1 MTNLTSTVTVQAI
14 DNVSK
19 PARTISQALKDME
32 SNAKAVAKG
41 LAGTGASDRLVASL
55 SKLKA
60 TKGDIEQISNALKD
74 YSKANNL
81 AADSSKWTKA
91 QAAGFKALE
100 TQAVSSLRT
109 VKREEQQFYQSQR
122 QQIEKA
128 RRPGEY
134 VGAIAG
140 SIAGLAAAHKVA
152 EVGKQAIEAGA
163 ERQHVRV
170 GAINAGI
177 GPQELARIE
186 AAAIKAKA
194 GAPNVSVSEIMELH
208 KETRSAVTNPE
219 EAFHIISDLAKAA
232 SVLKG
237 LGQDTSGLSQI
248 VKGGESLGLMN
259 NPERFRQFLSGQL
272 KAMQVMGKTITPE
285 QIYEAAKYSKSSGA
299 LLSDRF
305 LNTTLPSLIQEL
317 HGQSAGDALSMVTK
331 TLRGGLQH
339 QHLPVQRLQE
349 LGLLADHHKIIKTK
363 KTGQIMGYAGK
374 VKEDA
379 LLASDPNKWFT
390 QVFKPA
396 AIAGGYK
403 SLADQVLLL
412 SQILPQRAANLGR
425 LFIQQE
431 EAFEQHAKNYD
442 KAADL
447 DQAVDNQKKDPK
459 ANVGALSK
467 AIDDLEAAI
476 TGPAMPAIGGGM
488 ASLAT
493 NISALAEAA
502 KENPNL
508 TQTVAEITAF
518 GAAAVA
524 LKAAPFAA
532 ATLGMEGLAG
542 VLTTFA
548 AALTPV
554 LAILAAAGVMKSITD
569 AMENARLTPKEEGK
583 TYTSDVLGNLSN
595 WMQGKGWGRDEK
607 YVDHFDE
614 GKYRWGVYKNW
625 LQDQRDHEHDKV
637 WTPPTNAP
645 LPPRRPTDLTPAAPV
660 SVNVDHSQIDNVGPT
675 VEKAKQALDTLG
687 APVAVN
693 VDSSS
698 ISAAQAEVEKLLAS
712 LARVGSMAANVK
724 AQAAKASAGLA
735 ASLRATNGGN
745 FGSHFQEGD

>member
-1 MTNLTSTVTVQAI
+1 MTNLTSTLTVKLV
-14 DNVSK
+14 DDVSK
-19 PARTISQALKDME
+19 PARTVAQALKDAE
-32 SNAKAVAKG
+32 TAAKAVAKG
-41 LAGTGASDRLVASL
+41 LAGTGASNQLAASL
-55 SKLKA
+55 TKLKA
-60 TKGDIEQISNALKD
+60 SKGDIEQVANAWKD
-74 YSKANNL
+74 YAKANNL
-81 AADSSKWTKA
+81 AAESSKWTKSQTA
-91 QAAGFKALE
+91 DVKAWERQQLS
-100 TQAVSSLRT
+100 ALRE
-109 VKREEQQFYQSQR
+109 VRREQQQFYRSQR
-122 QQIEKA
+122 EQAERAK
-128 RRPGEY
+128 RPGEY
-134 VGAIAG
+134 IGAAAYIA
-140 SIAGLAAAHKVA
+140 IAAAHKVA
-152 EVGKQAIEAGA
+152 EVGKQAVEAGA

-177 GPQELARIE
+177 GPDELQRIE
-186 AAAIKAKA
+186 GAAIRAKA
-194 GAPNVSVSEIMELH
+194 NAPNMSVSEIMELH
-208 KETRSAVTNPE
+208 KETRSAVTKPE
-219 EAFHIISDLAKAA
+219 EAFHIIDDLAKAG

-237 LGQDTSGLSQI
+237 MGMDTSGLSQI

-259 NPERFRQFLSGQL
+259 DPKRFKDYLSGQV
-272 KAMQVMGKTITPE
+272 KSMQVMGKTITPE

-305 LNTTLPSLIQEL
+305 INTTLPSLIQEL

-349 LGLLADHHKIIKTK
+349 LGLLADPDKIIKTK

-374 VKEDA
+374 VKDDDI
-379 LLASDPNKWFT
+379 LASDPKKWFQET
-390 QVFKPA
+390 FKPA
-396 AIAGGYK
+396 AVKAGYK
-403 SLADQVLLL
+403 TLADQVLLL
-412 SQILPQRAANLGR
+412 SQVLPQRAANLGR

-442 KAADL
+442 NASDL
-447 DQAVDNQKKDPK
+447 DHAVKNQRKDPT

-476 TGPAMPAIGGGM
+476 TGPAMPAIAAGM
-488 ASLAT
+488 SGLASSISGLA
-493 NISALAEAA
+493 AFA
-502 KENPNL
+502 KESPNL
-508 TQTVAEITAF
+508 AATVAEITAF

-532 ATLGMEGLAG
+532 ATLGMKGLAG

-554 LAILAAAGVMKSITD
+554 LAILTVAGVMKSITD

-595 WMQGKGWGRDEK
+595 WMQGKGSGRDEK

-645 LPPRRPTDLTPAAPV
+645 LPPRRPADLTPAAPV

-698 ISAAQAEVEKLLAS
+698 ISAAQAEVEKLLSS

-735 ASLRATNGGN
+735 ASLGASQRGH
-745 FGSHFQEGD
+745 FGSPAVQGE